1 MRVKFEFYDD
11 TIDNVQFIF
20 FEFESTLKVRDMI
33 NMFLNKNKSEK
44 KIKTMMFLYKGKN
57 LNCSKF
63 LDKNIKDIFNSYFTN
78 IVKVYEPN
86 FIA

>member
-1 MRVKFEFYDD
+1 
-11 TIDNVQFIF
+11 
-20 FEFESTLKVRDMI
+20 
-33 NMFLNKNKSEK
+33 
-44 KIKTMMFLYKGKN
+44 MMFIYKGKV

>member
-33 NMFLNKNKSEK
+33 NMFLSKNKSEK
-44 KIKTMMFLYKGKN
+44 KKK
-57 LNCSKF
+57 
-63 LDKNIKDIFNSYFTN
+63 
-78 IVKVYEPN
+78 
-86 FIA
+86 